1 MWKKKKK
8 SNFPS
13 NLALQNLL
21 NYLNKLHNYLLDH
34 VKSLVSQFIN
44 TSWCFQQT
52 HLVSKSPP
60 PASPLI
66 IELSTKKK
74 RVDHVTKNTSKYSF
88 VIMYWGRGNLIPPF
102 GRKLCPTQ
110 KGFGQFYVCVYVRV
124 RERERESFACSL
136 FMGKMRF
143 TPMI

>member
-1 MWKKKKK
+1 MELGCKVKHGLQFKVGKCILKDHGKTNIFFHHNWLVIICSTNVKKKK

-13 NLALQNLL
+13 NLALHKIINVHSQNLL

-34 VKSLVSQFIN
+34 VKSLISQFIN

-52 HLVSKSPP
+52 HLVFKSLPL

-74 RVDHVTKNTSKYSF
+74 RVDHMTKNTSKYSF
-88 VIMYWGRGNLIPPF
+88 VIMY
-102 GRKLCPTQ
+102 
-110 KGFGQFYVCVYVRV
+110 
-124 RERERESFACSL
+124 
-136 FMGKMRF
+136 
-143 TPMI
+143 